1 MQCYLTRGGRPV
13 VVKQLSPE
21 LTDEEAIELCRLVF
35 EKCLQYLDS
44 RQYIDDFEVWKHAR
58 KVYHHSRDGAV
69 VLPLK
74 ETGERV
80 RSRLPSAEDDR
91 RNCPSSSIP

>member
-1 MQCYLTRGGRPV
+1 MQCYLTRGGRAV

-35 EKCLQYLDS
+35 EKSLQYLDS
-44 RQYIDDFEVWKHAR
+44 RQYFDDFEVWKHAR

-74 ETGERV
+74 EAGESV